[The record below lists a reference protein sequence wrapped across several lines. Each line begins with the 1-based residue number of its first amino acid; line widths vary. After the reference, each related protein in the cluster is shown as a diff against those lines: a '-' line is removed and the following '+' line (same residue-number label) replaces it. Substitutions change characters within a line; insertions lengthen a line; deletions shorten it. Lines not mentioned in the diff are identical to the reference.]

1 MYNLFKVKD
10 SGYENPNVYVDS
22 PVDVYETFNGWLVE
36 DVITGDER
44 EFKTKEEAEEYAS
57 YLEGWYEDGPDYD
70 ERGEY

>member
-1 MYNLFKVKD
+1 MYNLFKVKN

-44 EFKTKEEAEEYAS
+44 E
-57 YLEGWYEDGPDYD
+57 
-70 ERGEY
+70 